1 MSDRRN
7 SIVPHIDWFTIGIY
21 FFIVITGWLNIY
33 SAVYNPSHPEIFD
46 FSQRYGKQFIWI
58 ITGFALAFLIMI
70 TEAEFFSLFAY
81 VFYGFFVLADLAVRF
96 IGRNISGSHSWFN
109 IGPMEMQ
116 PAELG
121 IFAINLGLA
130 KFLSNEKKA
139 VNLKRIRRIAIA
151 MVLIPMLLIVL
162 QNETGVAVTYTAFIF
177 VLYREGLSGNI
188 LLGGFLLITLFIL
201 ALVGNK
207 LVISAVLAG
216 LALSG
221 FLIFTRRK
229 MKDITRIGGILALCL
244 LIVFGTNYA
253 FNHLEPHQKK
263 RIQVFLQQNVN
274 NSKEGYNLHQAE
286 IAIGSGGLTGK
297 GFLQGTQ
304 AKLNYVPAHA
314 TDFIFVTPSEEW
326 GFLGASLIVIVYFV
340 LIIRLLF
347 LAERQRSPFSRIYGY
362 GVASIFFIHVAI
374 NVGMNLGLVPV
385 IGIPLPFFS
394 YGGSSLWAFTL
405 MLFIFLRLDADRL
418 QILR

>member
-1 MSDRRN
+1 MTDRRN
-7 SIVPHIDWFTIGIY
+7 SITPYVDWIAISIY
-21 FFIVITGWLNIY
+21 LVIVIMGWLNIY
-33 SAVYNPSHPEIFD
+33 SAVYNPAHPHILD
-46 FSQRYGKQFIWI
+46 FSERYGKQFIWI
-58 ITGFALAFLIMI
+58 MTGFMMAFFVMLSD
-70 TEAEFFSLFAY
+70 ASFFSFFAY
-81 VFYGFFVLADLAVRF
+81 PLYAITVLADLAVRF
-96 IGRNISGSHSWFN
+96 VGRNIAGSHSWFR
-109 IGPMEMQ
+109 IGEIGIQ

-130 KFLSNEKKA
+130 KYLSSDKNA
-139 VNLKRIRRIAIA
+139 SNIKRTRLVAIA
-151 MVLIPMLLIVL
+151 MIVVPMLFIII
-162 QNETGVAVTYTAFIF
+162 QNETGVAVTYPALIF

-188 LLGGFLLITLFIL
+188 LLFGFMLITLFIL

-207 LVISAVLAG
+207 IIISAVLGGIAL
-216 LALSG
+216 LA
-221 FLIFTRRK
+221 FLIFTK
-229 MKDITRIGGILALCL
+229 HKLKDFTRVGGILALSL
-244 LIVFGTNYA
+244 AIVFGTNYA

-286 IAIGSGGLTGK
+286 IGIASGSLFGK
-297 GFLQGTQ
+297 GYLQGTQ

-314 TDFIFVTPSEEW
+314 PDFIFVTPCEEW
-326 GFLGASLIVIVYFV
+326 GFFGATGIVLLYFALILR
-340 LIIRLLF
+340 LIF

-385 IGIPLPFFS
+385 IGIPLPFIS
-394 YGGSSLWAFTL
+394 YGGSSFWAFTL
-405 MLFIFLRLDADRL
+405 LLFIFLRLDADRL

>member
-7 SIVPHIDWFTIGIY
+7 NIVPHTDWFTVGLYAVIVFIGWI
-21 FFIVITGWLNIY
+21 NIY
-33 SAVYNPSHPEIFD
+33 SAVYNPTHANIFD

-58 ITGFALAFLIMI
+58 MTGFLMAFLVMLS
-70 TEAEFFSLFAY
+70 EASFFS
-81 VFYGFFVLADLAVRF
+81 VFSYPLYGIMVFADLAVRF
-96 IGRNISGSHSWFN
+96 VGRNIAGSHSWFR
-109 IGPMEMQ
+109 IGEIGIQ

-121 IFAINLGLA
+121 MFAINLGLA
-130 KFLSNEKKA
+130 KYLSNEKKA
-139 VNLKRIRRIAIA
+139 SDLKKIRLVAIA
-151 MVLIPMLLIVL
+151 MIAIPMLLIII
-162 QNETGVAVTYTAFIF
+162 QNETGVAVTYVAFIF

-188 LLGGFLLITLFIL
+188 LLVGFLTIVLFIL
-201 ALVGNK
+201 ALVGSK
-207 LVISAVLAG
+207 LVISIILISI
-216 LALSG
+216 ALIA

-229 MKDITRIGGILALCL
+229 LKDLRNVGGILTACL
-244 LIVFGTNYA
+244 IIIFGTNYA

-286 IAIGSGGLTGK
+286 IAIGSGSYVGK
-297 GFLQGTQ
+297 GYLQGTQ

-314 TDFIFVTPSEEW
+314 TDFIFVTPCEEW
-326 GFLGASLIVIVYFV
+326 GFVGATTIVILYFA
-340 LIIRLLF
+340 LILRLIF
-347 LAERQRSPFSRIYGY
+347 LAERQRSPYSRIYGY

-385 IGIPLPFFS
+385 IGIPLPFIS
-394 YGGSSLWAFTL
+394 YGGSSFWAFTL
-405 MLFIFLRLDADRL
+405 LLFIFLRLDADRL

>member
-1 MSDRRN
+1 
-7 SIVPHIDWFTIGIY
+7 V
-21 FFIVITGWLNIY
+21 
-33 SAVYNPSHPEIFD
+33 
-46 FSQRYGKQFIWI
+46 
-58 ITGFALAFLIMI
+58 
-70 TEAEFFSLFAY
+70 
-81 VFYGFFVLADLAVRF
+81 VRF
-96 IGRNISGSHSWFN
+96 VGRDIAGSHSWFR
-109 IGPMEMQ
+109 IGEIGIQ

-130 KFLSNEKKA
+130 KYLSNEKK
-139 VNLKRIRRIAIA
+139 VLNLRKIRLVAIG
-151 MVLIPMLLIVL
+151 MVLFPMLLIVI

-177 VLYREGLSGNI
+177 MLYREGLSGNI
-188 LLGGFLLITLFIL
+188 LLGGFLLIALFIL

-207 LVISAVLAG
+207 LVISIILIGIALA
-216 LALSG
+216 A

-229 MKDITRIGGILALCL
+229 IKDLTKVGGILALCL

-286 IAIGSGGLTGK
+286 IAIGSGSLFGK
-297 GFLQGTQ
+297 GYLQGTQ

-314 TDFIFVTPSEEW
+314 TDFIFVTPCEEW
-326 GFLGASLIVIVYFV
+326 GFIGAAFIVILYFV
-340 LIIRLLF
+340 LIIRLIF
-347 LAERQRSPFSRIYGY
+347 LAERQRSSFSRIYGY

-385 IGIPLPFFS
+385 IGIPLPFIS
-394 YGGSSLWAFTL
+394 YGGSSFWAFTL
-405 MLFIFLRLDADRL
+405 LLFIFLRLDADRL

>member
-1 MSDRRN
+1 MSDRRSN
-7 SIVPHIDWFTIGIY
+7 IIPHIDWFTIGIY
-21 FFIVITGWLNIY
+21 LCIVFIGWINIY
-33 SAVYNPSHPEIFD
+33 SAVLNPVHPGIFD
-46 FSQRYGKQFIWI
+46 FSQRYGKQFVWI
-58 ITGFALAFLIMI
+58 ITGFVMAFLIMVSDA
-70 TEAEFFSLFAY
+70 TFFSVFAY
-81 VFYGFFVLADLAVRF
+81 PLYGMTVFADIAVRF
-96 IGRNISGSHSWFN
+96 IGRNIAGSHSWFR
-109 IGPMEMQ
+109 IGEIGIQ

-130 KFLSNEKKA
+130 KYLSNEKKA
-139 VNLKRIRRIAIA
+139 TDAKKIRLVAAA
-151 MVLIPMLLIVL
+151 MVLMPMLLIII
-162 QNETGVAVTYTAFIF
+162 QNETGVAVTYSAFIF

-188 LLGGFLLITLFIL
+188 LLGGFMLIALFIL

-207 LVISAVLAG
+207 LVISIVLIG
-216 LALSG
+216 LALLA

-229 MKDITRIGGILALCL
+229 IKDLSKVGGILALCL
-244 LIVFGTNYA
+244 IIVFGTNYA

-286 IAIGSGGLTGK
+286 IAIGSGSMFGK
-297 GFLQGTQ
+297 GYLQGTQ

-314 TDFIFVTPSEEW
+314 TDFIFVTPCEEW
-326 GFLGASLIVIVYFV
+326 GFVGAAFIVILYFI
-340 LIIRLLF
+340 LIIRLIF

-374 NVGMNLGLVPV
+374 NVGMNIGLVPV
-385 IGIPLPFFS
+385 IGIPLPFIS
-394 YGGSSLWAFTL
+394 YGGSSFWAFTL
-405 MLFIFLRLDADRL
+405 LMFIFLRLDADRL

>member
-1 MSDRRN
+1 MTDRRHT
-7 SIVPHIDWFTIGIY
+7 ITPYVDWFTISLY
-21 FFIVITGWLNIY
+21 LAIVVIGWLNIY
-33 SAVYNPSHPEIFD
+33 SAVFNPAHPSILD

-58 ITGFALAFLIMI
+58 MTGFIMAFFIMLSD
-70 TEAEFFSLFAY
+70 ASFFSVFAY
-81 VFYGFFVLADLAVRF
+81 PLYGITVFADLAVRF
-96 IGRNISGSHSWFN
+96 IGRDIAGSHSWFR
-109 IGPMEMQ
+109 IGEIGIQ

-130 KFLSNEKKA
+130 KYLSSDKKTSNA
-139 VNLKRIRRIAIA
+139 KQIRLVAIA
-151 MVLIPMLLIVL
+151 MIVFPMLLIIL
-162 QNETGVAVTYTAFIF
+162 QNETGVAVTYPAFIF

-188 LLGGFLLITLFIL
+188 LLIGFVLIALFIL
-201 ALVGNK
+201 ALVGSK
-207 LVISAVLAG
+207 LILSLGLVGIALLA
-216 LALSG
+216 
-221 FLIFTRRK
+221 FVIFTKRK
-229 MKDITRIGGILALCL
+229 LKDVTRVGGILALCL
-244 LIVFGTNYA
+244 AIVFGTNYA

-286 IAIGSGGLTGK
+286 IAIGSGNLFGK
-297 GFLQGTQ
+297 GYLQGTQ

-314 TDFIFVTPSEEW
+314 TDFIFVTPCEEW
-326 GFLGASLIVIVYFV
+326 GFFGAAFIVILYFV
-340 LIIRLLF
+340 LIVRLIF

-385 IGIPLPFFS
+385 IGIPLPFIS
-394 YGGSSLWAFTL
+394 YGGSSFWAFTL
-405 MLFIFLRLDADRL
+405 LLFIFLRLDADRL